1 MFENIQGRFQDIF
14 KRLSGKHRIDEN
26 SIREALRDVRLA
38 FLEADVNYKATRD
51 FCKRIEERALGVE
64 VLRSLTPAQQ
74 VIKIVNDE
82 MIQLLGGEPGRL
94 DLPSGEARIMLVGL
108 QGSGKTTTAAKL
120 AKKLKQEGRKP
131 LLCAGDIYRP
141 AAIRQ
146 LEVVGEQVAVPV
158 FQMGTDYDPKEIARQ
173 GSQKAR
179 QEGLDTVI
187 LDTAGRLH
195 IDEALM
201 EELLQV
207 QDAWKPT
214 HIILVVDSM
223 VGQDA
228 VNQAQHFNE
237 ALNLSGT
244 ILTKLDS
251 DTRGGAAISI
261 RYVTGKP
268 IFFAGMGEK
277 LDDLDLFYPDRMASR
292 ILGMGDVLTLIE
304 KAQATIDEEKAE
316 ELQQKMLNQTFTL
329 DDFLT
334 QIRQVK
340 KMGGIG
346 SLMSMLPGMG
356 TEDALKKLNMGEGEM
371 KYIEAIIL
379 SMTPAERNLPNMISG
394 ERKRRIARGSG
405 TSMQQVNKLLKQ
417 FAQTKQMMG
426 MLAGGKMKK
435 VMGKKPKMNKKMMK
449 KLMNMKNMFPGA

>member
-1 MFENIQGRFQDIF
+1 
-14 KRLSGKHRIDEN
+14 
-26 SIREALRDVRLA
+26 
-38 FLEADVNYKATRD
+38 
-51 FCKRIEERALGVE
+51 
-64 VLRSLTPAQQ
+64 
-74 VIKIVNDE
+74 
-82 MIQLLGGEPGRL
+82 
-94 DLPSGEARIMLVGL
+94 
-108 QGSGKTTTAAKL
+108 
-120 AKKLKQEGRKP
+120 
-131 LLCAGDIYRP
+131 
-141 AAIRQ
+141 
-146 LEVVGEQVAVPV
+146 
-158 FQMGTDYDPKEIARQ
+158 MGTDYDPKEIARQ